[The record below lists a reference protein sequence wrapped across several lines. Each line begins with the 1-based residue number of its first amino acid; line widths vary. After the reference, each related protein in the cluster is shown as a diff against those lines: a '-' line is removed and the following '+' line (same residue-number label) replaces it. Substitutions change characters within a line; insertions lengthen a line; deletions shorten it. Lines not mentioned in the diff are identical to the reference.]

1 MLRFAATTVILLIS
15 TAFGQVPRSVPAS
28 ADFSSY
34 RPLGEIRGW
43 TFVAKDSALG
53 QLISTVE
60 RETEIDG
67 IAGYEISQ
75 ILQLDY
81 NKIGMERR
89 QRIRSRHSVSQ
100 RGHYLGDKMVIDIN
114 EETEELEL
122 ERNGNKLEGF
132 FTRGAST
139 FDKELDFPENS
150 FATDIL
156 FLDLYENFL
165 AMREIKIGDTIF
177 DSVFVPQTMLF
188 ERVEAIVEH
197 FGLISLYNQVKDSV
211 FVIRFV
217 QPQVMIFYFTAK
229 KRLVKAEYLAQQMKA
244 YLDIVRQIPPQM
256 LVQPTFSLERFVK
269 LLPHFGVFLLIG
281 TVCLLFFAGADTFRH
296 NLFLFVLIGGV
307 SFIIVAFIQVPL
319 QSYLT
324 QKVFLPKV
332 SEGQSPLLW
341 AAVPALPAGVVQ
353 EMIKLGI
360 IFLIFK
366 FFKLGKRNPLLIGG
380 AIGAGFGIAEA
391 SYILSHLPDT
401 PLWSV
406 NLVERGFI
414 ILFQAVSGVMLAAA
428 LLFNSKMKQIVI
440 IAIVVLANSLFRYM
454 PVFVQR
460 EMLDAELLYILIP
473 IIPIMLLLY
482 GVTLVKKSRNAFR
495 N

>member
-1 MLRFAATTVILLIS
+1 MFRLVATFIILFFLSTVS
-15 TAFGQVPRSVPAS
+15 QAQRSVPAS

-67 IAGYEISQ
+67 VGGYEISQ

-81 NKIGMERR
+81 YKIGTERR
-89 QRIRSRHSVSQ
+89 QRIRSSHSVSL

-114 EETEELEL
+114 DETEELEL
-122 ERNGNKLEGF
+122 GKNGNKLEGF
-132 FTRGAST
+132 FTRGASK
-139 FDKELDFPENS
+139 FDQEIEFPENS
-150 FATDIL
+150 FAADIL
-156 FLDLYENFL
+156 FLDMYENFL
-165 AMREIKIGDTIF
+165 AMRNIKVGDTIF

-217 QPQVMIFYFTAK
+217 QPQVMIFYFSPE
-229 KRLVKAEYLAQQMKA
+229 KRLVKADYLGQQMKA
-244 YLDIVRQIPPQM
+244 YLDIIRKLPPEM
-256 LVQPTFSLERFVK
+256 LTQKSFSMAKFMN
-269 LLPHFGVFLLIG
+269 LLPHYGVFLLIG
-281 TVCLLFFAGADTFRH
+281 VVSLLFLAGADTYRH
-296 NLFLFVLIGGV
+296 NLYLYIMAGGA
-307 SFIIVAFIQVPL
+307 SFIIAIFTQVPL
-319 QSYLT
+319 QAYLE

-332 SEGQSPLLW
+332 SAGQSPLLW
-341 AAVPALPAGVVQ
+341 AAIPALPAGVIQ
-353 EMIKLGI
+353 ELIKLSVI
-360 IFLIFK
+360 LLIFRFYK
-366 FFKLGKRNPLLIGG
+366 MGKRNPLLIGG
-380 AIGAGFGIAEA
+380 AIGAGFGIVEA

-401 PLWSV
+401 PIWSTS
-406 NLVERGFI
+406 LVERGFI
-414 ILFQAVSGVMLAAA
+414 MLFHAVSGVMLAAV
-428 LLFNSKMKQIVI
+428 LLFKSKIKKGVI

-454 PVFVQR
+454 PVFIQR
-460 EMLDAELLYILIP
+460 NLLDAELLYILTP
-473 IIPIMLLLY
+473 IIPIVLLLY
-482 GVTLVKKSRNAFR
+482 GVTLVKKSRHAFQ